1 MPKGVSSI
9 GGSSGRYKRVR
20 GKNARSI
27 TRKITPTISV
37 EKKLGYSA
45 TDNTLILDLSTATD
59 EANAVTTTPRSLKI
73 TNTGDVPAYAILSY
87 TLWTDATTDSDTN
100 YHVHYLLS
108 AGQTL
113 NLPTTRGLISDTQ
126 IEPLN
131 GTVVTDE
138 APADRNSGNLF
149 ADSGTT
155 IDDSGVEAADTTITV
170 DDGDYFRVGDYIQ
183 FGVDTNTVT
192 RIEICKI
199 VSIATHVLTVERALF
214 GTSAADKDA
223 QTDATSGV
231 VDNAKVYFPFFNA
244 AGNEYNSFSTSCT
257 DNAGRY
263 HITNAWGRGRAGTKL
278 SGILAGSLNIQFR
291 EAGYQYLTKLG
302 NLTANTDSG
311 LTAIT
316 YYLSVSID
324 GGTTDKITFTMG
336 SNLNVGGT
344 GGLIYKLQEAIDA
357 LYSNPAKN
365 GFGKKAK
372 VDLHQGNIRVTSAQ
386 RLATSAISVTT
397 NTDGTSGTDELFDGT
412 NAFGIFPATIP
423 TAVATRFGAKQIY
436 DKVTYE
442 SSYNTKDFLYDDGEG
457 FIFGE
462 AGNGE
467 VNYESGEI
475 SFTAYPTAD
484 FRYSFIHT
492 GAFTGKA
499 SATDADKKNQLNK
512 IYGNITSQ
520 NWTGSLKVEGD

>member
-1 MPKGVSSI
+1 MSKIGSI
-9 GGSSGRYKRVR
+9 GGSAGRYRRVR
-20 GKNARSI
+20 GKNARAI
-27 TRKITPTISV
+27 VRKTAPTVSV
-37 EKKLGYSA
+37 EKKIGYSA

-59 EANAVTTTPRSLKI
+59 ETNAVTSTPRSLKI

-87 TLWTDATTDSDTN
+87 TLWTSASADSDTN

-113 NLPTTRGLISDTQ
+113 NLPTTRGLISDTE

-138 APADRNSGNLF
+138 APADRNSGNLYV
-149 ADSGTT
+149 DSGATLAENVE
-155 IDDSGVEAADTTITV
+155 DSDTEFNV
-170 DDGDYFRVGDYIQ
+170 NDGDYFRDGDLIQVGI
-183 FGVDTNTVT
+183 NTTTAT
-192 RIEICKI
+192 RIEIMR
-199 VSIATHVLTVERALF
+199 VVTVATNNLIVERALY

-223 QTDATSGV
+223 QTNGTSGAV
-231 VDNAKVYFPFFNA
+231 SGAKVYFPFFNA

-263 HITNAWGRGRAGTKL
+263 HITNAWGRGRAATKL

-291 EAGYQYLTKLG
+291 EAGYQNLTKLG

-336 SNLNVGGT
+336 SNLNVGGS

-372 VDLHQGNIRVTSAQ
+372 VELIDGNIRVTSGQ

-397 NTDGTSGTDELFDGT
+397 NTDGTSGTDELFDT
-412 NAFGIFPATIP
+412 SNAFGVFPATIP
-423 TAVATRFGAKQIY
+423 SAVATRYAPKKTY
-436 DKVTYE
+436 DSVTYE
-442 SSYNTKDFLYDDGEG
+442 SAYNTKDFLYDDGEG
-457 FIFGE
+457 NIFGE

-475 SFTAYPTAD
+475 KFTAYPTSD

-520 NWTGSLKVEGD
+520 NWSGSIKVEGD